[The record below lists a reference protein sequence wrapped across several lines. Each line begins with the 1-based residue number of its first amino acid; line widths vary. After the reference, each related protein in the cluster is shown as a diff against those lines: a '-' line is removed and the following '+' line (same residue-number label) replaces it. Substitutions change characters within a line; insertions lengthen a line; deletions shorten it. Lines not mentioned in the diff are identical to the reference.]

1 MSRRS
6 WSSLRSSEE
15 PLTTVRFAVALSLTV
30 VYVAFAVYSSAPWRS
45 ELREAIGPVMA
56 WVIPITLAYVP
67 AVLIGFMVFT
77 LMTLCYRVPPTAPP
91 SGSWPQGEWPPVT
104 LVVAARNEEKAIAG
118 TVDRIA
124 QLSYGGPIEVILADN
139 GSADRTAELAEET
152 ARRNGL
158 AFRRTFEPE
167 PGKYRALNTALEEVK
182 TPVVVTVD
190 ADTLLHPEALRFLI
204 ARLARRPDG
213 KHVCACAGALIVE
226 NAPDNLLSRMQSWD
240 YRLGINGIKRMQ
252 AAYNSTLVA
261 QGAFSAYWTE
271 DVRAAGGWPDAIGE
285 DIVLTWTMMAS
296 RGFVQYEPCALG
308 FTAVPEGLTHFL
320 RQRSRWAQGMLEGL
334 QRTPPAKQPRVLAKF
349 VAGLDYLVPLLDFGY
364 VFFWLPGIILFIAGY
379 PLLFSWWS
387 MLILPVTLA
396 IYGLLRRWQEREVF
410 RRLDVH
416 PKHDGAGFLGYLVAY
431 RVLTS
436 SASLRGYMGF
446 LTGAPRR
453 WK

>member
-1 MSRRS
+1 MYAS
-6 WSSLRSSEE
+6 
-15 PLTTVRFAVALSLTV
+15 T
-30 VYVAFAVYSSAPWRS
+30 PWRS

-56 WVIPITLAYVP
+56 WAIPVTLAYIP
-67 AVLIGFMVFT
+67 TVLVGFMVFT
-77 LMTLCYRVPPTAPP
+77 LVTLPYRVPPAEPP

-104 LVVAARNEEKAIAG
+104 IVIAARNEEKAIAG

-124 QLSYGGPIEVILADN
+124 RLSYDGPVEVILADN
-139 GSADRTAELAEET
+139 GSADRTAELAEEA

-158 AFRRTFEPE
+158 VFRRAFEPE
-167 PGKYRALNTALEEVK
+167 TGKYRALNTALASVS

-204 ARLARRPDG
+204 ARLASRPDG
-213 KHVCACAGALIVE
+213 KHVCACAGALVVE
-226 NAPDNLLSRMQSWD
+226 NAPHNLLSRMQGWD

-271 DVRAAGGWPDAIGE
+271 DVRAVGGWPDAIGE

-308 FTAVPEGLTHFL
+308 FTDVPEKLVHFM
-320 RQRSRWAQGMLEGL
+320 RQRSRWAQGMFEGL
-334 QRTPPAKQPRVLAKF
+334 WRTPPAEQPRVLAKF
-349 VAGLDYLVPLLDFGY
+349 VTSLDYLVPFLDFGY
-364 VFFWLPGIILFIAGY
+364 VFFWIPGVVLFIAGY
-379 PLLFSWWS
+379 PLIFSWWS

-396 IYGLLRRWQEREVF
+396 IYGLLRRWQERHVF

-416 PKHDGAGFLGYLVAY
+416 PKHDVAGFLGYLFAY
-431 RVLTS
+431 RALTS
-436 SASLRGYMGF
+436 PASLRGYMAF
-446 LTGAPRR
+446 VTGAPRR